1 MQVMIFELMRN
12 PLVIPLM
19 ARKLDL
25 SQIRIFKETI
35 CSSLYENPL
44 SDEAFEPNLL
54 RVLGEVLKVHK
65 LSWERFVDFL

>member
-1 MQVMIFELMRN
+1 MIFELMRN

-19 ARKLDL
+19 ARKLDI
-25 SQIRIFKETI
+25 SQIRIFEETI
-35 CSSLYENPL
+35 CSSLSENPL